1 MAIDFTIDYPCA
13 PKEALSTQ
21 GIIDR
26 LKGEARAHAIIK
38 LFRDAGDTR
47 SPDQMGFE
55 FTRSTPDGVEENR
68 VIVVQEL
75 LDAALDLK
83 PFEASCAGCPANR
96 NGKRFGCI
104 GHIEYPLSGQGEAWM
119 LDQLPPPD
127 DTLVWLLLKK
137 GVEEFDYDGKTVEVL
152 RAQTESYFEDSA
164 PAVRALGEFMINA
177 NQVFEMLFVL
187 RDGAIYPNHA
197 GILLLFMGAMRRDIE
212 ADELMRLTPAASD
225 SGERFPFRLVDDPA
239 DDATTTQLKDFL
251 RALWLGWR
259 LNVRVL
265 TDV

>member
-1 MAIDFTIDYPCA
+1 MAIDFIIDYPCA

-21 GIIDR
+21 GIVDL

-38 LFRDAGDTR
+38 LFRDAGDPR
-47 SPDQMGFE
+47 PPDQMGFE

-75 LDAALDLK
+75 LDAALELK
-83 PFEASCAGCPANR
+83 PFEPMCAGCPANR
-96 NGKRFGCI
+96 NGQRFGCI
-104 GHIEYPLSGQGEAWM
+104 GHIEYPLSGRGEAWL
-119 LDQLPPPD
+119 LDRMPPPD
-127 DTLVWLLLKK
+127 DTLIWLLLKK
-137 GVEEFDYDGKTVEVL
+137 GVEEFDYDGKTVEAL

-177 NQVFEMLFVL
+177 NQVFEMMFVL

-197 GILLLFMGAMRRDIE
+197 AILLLFSGAIPRDIE
-212 ADELMRLTPAASD
+212 ADELMRMTPAPSD
-225 SGERFPFRLVDDPA
+225 EARFPFKLADDPA
-239 DDATTTQLKDFL
+239 DDTTTAQLKDFL
-251 RALWLGWR
+251 RALWVGWR